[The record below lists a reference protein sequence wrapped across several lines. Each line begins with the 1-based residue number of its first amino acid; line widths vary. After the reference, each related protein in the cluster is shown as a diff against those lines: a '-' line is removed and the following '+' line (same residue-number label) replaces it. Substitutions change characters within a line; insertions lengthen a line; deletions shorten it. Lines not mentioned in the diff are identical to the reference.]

1 MTLPDVPP
9 DEMAALLEAM
19 PMAVAVFERSRELRF
34 ANKTARTLLGFDE
47 RKVGAHAPIDV
58 ALAAVM
64 ASVAPLLRAVT
75 VDHAN
80 HVTMAR
86 VRHLSGSEQIVE
98 VRICLVGDG
107 LLLFTGT
114 EVTSRETLLVALERR
129 ARELGAIFEVT
140 PTIVRV
146 LDASGA
152 IIRSNANA
160 MREYAGVSISTL
172 RELWEHDKPGD
183 PVDQSPLAFS
193 RHPGVLAIAGEIV
206 RARLLTVVRGG
217 NPARSIIEV
226 YAAPILDADS
236 TIIGAVLVD
245 RDVTAEHRLAVD
257 LDALVKQSAMLNER
271 VSTESERLERMV
283 EERSRELLE
292 LQETRSRERRLAAV
306 GQLAAGVM
314 HDVNN
319 ALNPIMAAAYLLRV
333 HAENPDAVRDYA
345 DRIGKAAETGAA
357 TASRVGRFIRQ
368 EPSSS
373 LANTVVDLSE
383 LTEEVLSFT
392 QPLHQERRGDGTRVT
407 VVRDYQLRVNTRGIA
422 GEIREALLNLVQNA
436 MHAMPAGGTLTAR
449 TGIVGGEAWVAIAD
463 SGEGMTDD
471 VRERAFEPFFSTKGA
486 GGSGLGLAEVYGI
499 VRRHRGRADIVSAP
513 QKGTTVTLFF
523 PLESVASVA
532 PAADRGIISAQRI
545 LVVEDHV
552 DGREFLCQ
560 LLRADGH
567 LVQHVATYDDAR
579 LLLNAPHQPPYDVV
593 VTDIG
598 LPDGSGWELV
608 SLVRARWPAI
618 RVGVVTGWEPTSGE
632 TADRAHFLLRKPFR
646 AIELLAQVAG
656 QAVTAQRE

>member
-1 MTLPDVPP
+1 
-9 DEMAALLEAM
+9 MASLLEAM

-47 RKVGAHAPIDV
+47 RGVGPRAPIDV
-58 ALAAVM
+58 ALAPVM
-64 ASVAPLLRAVT
+64 ASVAPILRAVT
-75 VDHAN
+75 VEHSNHA
-80 HVTMAR
+80 TIAR
-86 VRHLSGSEQIVE
+86 VRRLSGAEQIVE
-98 VRICLVGDG
+98 IRLSLVDDG
-107 LLLFTGT
+107 RLMFSAI
-114 EVTSRETLLVALERR
+114 EVTSRETLLIALERR
-129 ARELGAIFEVT
+129 ARELAAIFEVT

-146 LDASGA
+146 LDTSGA

-160 MREYAGVSISTL
+160 MREHAGISISTL
-172 RELWEHDKPGD
+172 RDLWQHDKPGD
-183 PVDQSPLAFS
+183 PVDQSPLAFD
-193 RHPGVLAIAGEIV
+193 RHPGLLAIAGEVV
-206 RARLLTVVRGG
+206 RARLLTVVRGA
-217 NPARSIIEV
+217 NKTRSVIEV

-257 LDALVKQSAMLNER
+257 LELLVKQSAVLNER

-283 EERSRELLE
+283 NERSRELLE
-292 LQETRSRERRLAAV
+292 LQESRSRERRLAAV

-333 HAENPDAVRDYA
+333 HADNPDAVRDYA

-373 LANTVVDLSE
+373 FANTIVDLSE

-392 QPLHQERRGDGTRVT
+392 QPLHQERRGDGTQVD
-407 VVRDYQLRVNTRGIA
+407 VIRDYQIGVNTRGIA
-422 GEIREALLNLVQNA
+422 GEIREAILNLVQNA
-436 MHAMPAGGTLTAR
+436 MHAMPSRGRVTAQ
-449 TGIVGGEAWVAIAD
+449 TGVLKQEAWVAITD
-463 SGEGMTDD
+463 TGEGMSDD

-499 VRRHRGRADIVSAP
+499 VRRHRGRAEIISALG
-513 QKGTTVTLFF
+513 KGTTVTLYF
-523 PLESVASVA
+523 PLESTASVA
-532 PAADRGIISAQRI
+532 PVEVRGVVPSQRI

-579 LLLNAPHQPPYDVV
+579 SLLNGPHQPPFDVV

-608 SLVRARWPAI
+608 SLVRERWPSI
-618 RVGVVTGWEPTSGE
+618 RVGVVTGWEPTTGE
-632 TADRAHFLLRKPFR
+632 TPDRAHFLLRKPFR

-656 QAVTAQRE
+656 QATTVQME